1 MCHFLILSYATF
13 GHCCKRIKTLRSV
26 RSLSDPKQQ
35 GKNWSIYLGQQIFLT
50 WKGRARAVGPGQSF
64 HQRKASHSQ
73 FVGWSRSLLKR
84 EVESRKGEEP
94 QSKKANPSENLDH
107 FLLFLGLVFLCLTCC
122 MSTTVSAIM
131 EKKRNFSLNKH
142 LRATAMKRPWEVGR
156 WRRPACSAL
165 PWVANWEWLAL
176 RKGFVFLGED
186 EGQLSINLCK
196 LRNEAVPSDS
206 PRAFGLR
213 RISWDVSSCVSFQPL
228 QNGDSS

>member
-1 MCHFLILSYATF
+1 MPLLATVVSELKHLVQSGPCQIPSSREKTGQFTWVNRYFWHGKAEPEQLALGSPFIRGKHLTLSLLVDKFLI
-13 GHCCKRIKTLRSV
+13 SV
-26 RSLSDPKQQ
+26 S
-35 GKNWSIYLGQQIFLT
+35 
-50 WKGRARAVGPGQSF
+50 A
-64 HQRKASHSQ
+64 
-73 FVGWSRSLLKR
+73 R

-122 MSTTVSAIM
+122 MSTTVSAII

-165 PWVANWEWLAL
+165 PRVANWEWLAL